1 MPFSIWASNSK
12 MPNTVDL
19 AADDDDNNND
29 DNDHDSSNADA
40 AGDNDHGQCH
50 VRRGK

>member
-1 MPFSIWASNSK
+1 MPFSIWASNLK
-12 MPNTVDL
+12 MPTTVDL

-29 DNDHDSSNADA
+29 DNDHDSSNADG
-40 AGDNDHGQCH
+40 AGDNGHDQCH